1 MSAHD
6 ELLKI
11 HRILLAPSDCPAI
24 TDDDTLTIRLLK
36 DLIIWHRHQRQMAF
50 GPVEC
55 RPQIAAMQQ
64 SQSDNIVAGTPT
76 YGPDRPPR
84 LRKQGETIE
93 GYRAAMG
100 WRSEAP
106 ASVERWLECSSCC
119 TTIVIPDGLAT
130 VRWVNGDPICPTC
143 GSTAR
148 YYDVQE
154 VGAGD
159 TATKTP
165 NVELTGAKRQVE

>member
-11 HRILLAPSDCPAI
+11 HRILLAPGACPAHE
-24 TDDDTLTIRLLK
+24 DDDTLTIRLLK
-36 DLIIWHRHQRQMAF
+36 DLIIWQRHQRQMAF

-93 GYRAAMG
+93 EYRAAIG
-100 WRSEAP
+100 WE
-106 ASVERWLECSSCC
+106 
-119 TTIVIPDGLAT
+119 
-130 VRWVNGDPICPTC
+130 
-143 GSTAR
+143 
-148 YYDVQE
+148 Y
-154 VGAGD
+154 
-159 TATKTP
+159 KTP
-165 NVELTGAKRQVE
+165 NVEFSGQAAASSPRSSAGTQG